1 MLKSALWVLD
11 PWASHSQASLYSQ
24 NINFVFTSSLKSC
37 TGRWSWWYLD
47 TLMQSAHK
55 YGASTGFLGPNNQYG
70 RVSRQ
75 QMAFY
80 WQASKMVKTKKFRV
94 PQLASKDSD
103 NVGAKRTS
111 IFSKAPAKKVSM
123 GIDNKEPCR
132 PQPLGLRFSSVSSK
146 LCLHIGTPKNI
157 RARVG
162 RRHDMRTSGWSCFF
176 WQCTVVG

>member
-1 MLKSALWVLD
+1 
-11 PWASHSQASLYSQ
+11 
-24 NINFVFTSSLKSC
+24 
-37 TGRWSWWYLD
+37 
-47 TLMQSAHK
+47 MQSAHR

-132 PQPLGLRFSSVSSK
+132 PQPLGLGSAQSAPNCFYTLAPQRRSGQELEEDMICVLVDGRASFDSV
-146 LCLHIGTPKNI
+146 L
-157 RARVG
+157 
-162 RRHDMRTSGWSCFF
+162 
-176 WQCTVVG
+176 